1 MIQQVQ
7 DEGESRIGVNHLEM
21 STVKR
26 GRINMIPVVSWQ
38 VEFQIFGH
46 VPPAAKHQCCLYF
59 IYIYIVN
66 GKLWASHEWLSVLFH
81 FPPYATS
88 GR

>member
-7 DEGESRIGVNHLEM
+7 DEGESRIGVNRLEM

-26 GRINMIPVVSWQ
+26 GRINMIPAVSWQ

-46 VPPAAKHQCCLYF
+46 VP
-59 IYIYIVN
+59 
-66 GKLWASHEWLSVLFH
+66 
-81 FPPYATS
+81 
-88 GR
+88 RR